1 MTEFNFEAEFFQDM
15 MKYHLRN
22 AYSEDDE
29 SYGHDFYSAC
39 YNRYHGA
46 PTDAAVLLS
55 ERREFKL
62 AFMSRAYGNTYR
74 PDIPEL
80 TIDPFRFGTMSHITI
95 KRIEI
100 TTTACPTTW
109 ELIDT
114 QDNVYSAR
122 FRHDV
127 LKVYRSKFYSESD
140 LIYNEKISDDNSGFM
155 HVPEMLALTGF
166 KVTKDCE
173 VKF

>member
-1 MTEFNFEAEFFQDM
+1 MN
-15 MKYHLRN
+15 
-22 AYSEDDE
+22 
-29 SYGHDFYSAC
+29 
-39 YNRYHGA
+39 
-46 PTDAAVLLS
+46 
-55 ERREFKL
+55 ERRDFKV
-62 AFMSRAYGNTYR
+62 AFFKRAYGNTYR
-74 PDIPEL
+74 PDAVDN
-80 TIDPFRFGTMSHITI
+80 TIDPFQFGQLSHITI

-114 QDNVYSAR
+114 QDNVYSVR

-127 LKVYRSKFYSESD
+127 LKVYRSKFYTESD
-140 LIYNEKISDDNSGFM
+140 LIYNEKITKDNSGFM